1 MSRRKDIDVVSGS
14 GPGIAVGGGNGFSR
28 HRLDAQRGHAA
39 ASGPTTGVLAAAEG
53 EVSAA
58 LWNRDP
64 SHDIA
69 TVLEQKPVMGPVPDE
84 QQGEAIAFDDDG
96 LGYVTTNEGT
106 NRYLHE
112 YRAPEE

>member
-1 MSRRKDIDVVSGS
+1 MSYLV
-14 GPGIAVGGGNGFSR
+14 AVPELLS
-28 HRLDAQRGHAA
+28 AA
-39 ASGPTTGVLAAAEG
+39 ATDLAGIGSTLSAATRPRRVRPRGVLAAAEG

-112 YRAPEE
+112 YRVPEE